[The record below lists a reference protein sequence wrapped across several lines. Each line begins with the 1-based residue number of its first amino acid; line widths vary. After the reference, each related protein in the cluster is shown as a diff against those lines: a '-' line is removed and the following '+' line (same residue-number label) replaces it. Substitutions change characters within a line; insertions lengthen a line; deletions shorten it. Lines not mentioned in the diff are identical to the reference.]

1 LSERLLES
9 FFGPNETEIPKSS
22 GRIPPQFGR
31 LTPEKLVEAEIVSGT
46 RSPEQYHDMT
56 KGMKFPQ
63 IKKMTELAIEY
74 DNIPAL
80 KGIAKSNQFAVAEAL
95 QSNEGVRMLERRA
108 ARGEG
113 SAPELFFMMRSNFDP
128 KYKQIYRRLARIS
141 VLKSSYR
148 VVGRGLKGEIQIKTQ
163 YEPGMTDFDMDQLIE
178 KFLINRYIQYSDITA
193 IERRSRE
200 NIGVLMFDTSGSLY
214 GEKFR
219 NAAMAVAILAYHLA
233 KEKYAVILFNTKATV
248 IKRIDET
255 VKIDELIDRVLE
267 SESAGYTNISEAL
280 QKGLSELNKEKRTEK
295 FGVIITDG
303 CFNRGDDPR
312 IFAKNYFNL
321 HVLGL
326 PTDKEWG
333 VKVCSDLARI
343 GKGRFMSVKSVNQIP
358 RILMRLLRKK
368 S

>member
-1 LSERLLES
+1 MPLT
-9 FFGPNETEIPKSS
+9 G
-22 GRIPPQFGR
+22 GRAPPHFGR
-31 LTPEKLVEAEIVSGT
+31 LTPEKLVEAEIASGT
-46 RSPEQYHDMT
+46 RYAQQYQDMT

-80 KGIAKSNQFAVAEAL
+80 KGIAKSNQYAVAEAL

-113 SAPELFFMMRSNFDP
+113 SAPELFFMLRSNFDP
-128 KYKQIYRRLARIS
+128 KYRKIYRRLARIS

-148 VVGRGLKGEIQIKTQ
+148 VVGRGLKGELQVKTE
-163 YEPGMTDFDMDQLIE
+163 YEPGMTDFDMDNLIE
-178 KFLINRYIQYSDITA
+178 KYLLNKYIQYSDIIA

-233 KEKYAVILFNTKATV
+233 KEKYAVVLFNTKATV
-248 IKRIDET
+248 IKHIDEKI
-255 VKIDELIDRVLE
+255 KIDELIDRVLE
-267 SESAGYTNISEAL
+267 SESAGYTNLSEAL
-280 QKGLSELNKEKRTEK
+280 KTGLIELNKDTRTEK
-295 FGVIITDG
+295 FGVLISDG
-303 CFNRGDDPR
+303 CFNRGEDPR
-312 IFAKNYFNL
+312 PYAKNYFNL

-326 PTDKEWG
+326 PTDKAWG
-333 VKVCSDLARI
+333 EKVCRDLARI
-343 GKGRFMSVKSVNQIP
+343 GKGRFMRVNSVNQIP
-358 RILMRLLRKK
+358 RILMKLLRKK
-368 S
+368 T

>member
-1 LSERLLES
+1 MPLT
-9 FFGPNETEIPKSS
+9 G
-22 GRIPPQFGR
+22 GRAPPHFGR
-31 LTPEKLVEAEIVSGT
+31 LTPEKLVEAEIASGT
-46 RSPEQYHDMT
+46 RSAQQYQDMT

-80 KGIAKSNQFAVAEAL
+80 KGIAKSNQYAVAEAL

-113 SAPELFFMMRSNFDP
+113 SAPELFFMLRSNFDP
-128 KYKQIYRRLARIS
+128 KYRKIYRRLARIS

-148 VVGRGLKGEIQIKTQ
+148 VVGRGLKGELQVKTE
-163 YEPGMTDFDMDQLIE
+163 YEPGMTDFDMDNLIE
-178 KFLINRYIQYSDITA
+178 KYLLNKYIQYSDIIA

-233 KEKYAVILFNTKATV
+233 KEKYAVVLFNTKATV
-248 IKRIDET
+248 IKHIDEKI
-255 VKIDELIDRVLE
+255 KIDELIDRVLE
-267 SESAGYTNISEAL
+267 SESAGYTNLSEAL
-280 QKGLSELNKEKRTEK
+280 KTGLIELNKDTRTEK
-295 FGVIITDG
+295 FGVLISDG
-303 CFNRGDDPR
+303 CFNRGEDPR
-312 IFAKNYFNL
+312 PYAKNYFNL

-326 PTDKEWG
+326 PTDKAWG
-333 VKVCSDLARI
+333 EKVCRDLARI
-343 GKGRFMSVKSVNQIP
+343 GKGRFMRVNSVNQIP
-358 RILMRLLRKK
+358 RILMKLLRKK
-368 S
+368 T

>member
-1 LSERLLES
+1 MAS
-9 FFGPNETEIPKSS
+9 FFGPNEVEMPRTP
-22 GRIPPQFGR
+22 GRLPPQLGR
-31 LTPEKLVEAEIVSGT
+31 MTPEKLVQAEIVSCT
-46 RSPEQYHDMT
+46 RSSKDYNQMT
-56 KGMKFPQ
+56 KNMSFPQ

-80 KGIAKSNQFAVAEAL
+80 KGIAKSNQYAVAEAL
-95 QSNEGVRMLERRA
+95 QSNEGVRILERRA

-113 SAPELFFMMRSNFDP
+113 SAPELFFMLRSNFNP
-128 KYKQIYRRLARIS
+128 QYKKIYRRLARKS

-148 VVGRGLKGEIQIKTQ
+148 VVGRGLKGELQIKRE
-163 YEPGMTDFDMDQLIE
+163 YEPGMTDFDMDLLIE
-178 KFLINRYIQYSDITA
+178 KYLVNRYIQYSDIVA

-248 IKRIDET
+248 IKLMDEKI
-255 VKIDELIDRVLE
+255 KIDDLIDRVLE
-267 SESAGYTNISEAL
+267 SESAGYTNLTDAL
-280 QKGLSELNKEKRTEK
+280 KAGLKELSKEKRTEK
-295 FGVIITDG
+295 FGVLITDG

-312 IFAKNYFNL
+312 PFAKNYFNL

-326 PTDKEWG
+326 PTEKEWG
-333 VKVCSDLARI
+333 EAVCRDLARL
-343 GKGRFMSVKSVNQIP
+343 GKGRFMAVKSMNQIP

>member
-1 LSERLLES
+1 M
-9 FFGPNETEIPKSS
+9 
-22 GRIPPQFGR
+22 
-31 LTPEKLVEAEIVSGT
+31 TPEKLVEAEIVSGT
-46 RSPEQYHDMT
+46 RSAKDYNQMT
-56 KGMKFPQ
+56 QGMKYPQ

-74 DNIPAL
+74 ENIPAL
-80 KGIAKSNQFAVAEAL
+80 KGLAKSNQYAIAEAL

-113 SAPELFFMMRSNFDP
+113 SAPELFFMLRSNFDP
-128 KYKQIYRRLARIS
+128 QYRKIYRRLARIS
-141 VLKSSYR
+141 ILKSSYR
-148 VVGRGLKGEIQIKTQ
+148 VVGRGLKGELQVKTE
-163 YEPGMTDFDMDQLIE
+163 YEPGMTDFDMDELIE

-219 NAAMAVAILAYHLA
+219 NAAMAVAILSYHLA

-248 IKRIDET
+248 IKQMDEK

-267 SESAGYTNISEAL
+267 SESAGYTNLSDAL
-280 QKGLSELNKEKRTEK
+280 KKGLMELNKEKRTEK
-295 FGVIITDG
+295 FGVLITDG

-312 IFAKNYFNL
+312 PFAKNYFNL

-326 PTDKEWG
+326 PTEKLWG
-333 VKVCSDLARI
+333 EAVCRDLARI
-343 GKGRFMSVKSVNQIP
+343 GKGRYMNVKSMNQIP